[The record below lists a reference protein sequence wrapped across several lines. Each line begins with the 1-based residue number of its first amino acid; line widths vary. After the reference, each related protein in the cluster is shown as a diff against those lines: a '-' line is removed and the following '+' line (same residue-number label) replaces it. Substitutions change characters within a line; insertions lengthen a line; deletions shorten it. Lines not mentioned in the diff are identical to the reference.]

1 MIRPRLTRE
10 QRAER
15 FRATR
20 ERWAVTLE
28 PETRA
33 VFERLLDEG
42 DRLVEAGWRARQ
54 AAWALVKRP
63 EAVP

>member
-33 VFERLLDEG
+33 VFERLLDEV
-42 DRLVEAGWRARQ
+42 RTRALAPQPEKAAEA
-54 AAWALVKRP
+54 
-63 EAVP
+63 EA